1 MSLGAE
7 LMQTVCY
14 TDKALCWDFQLLGRY
29 IYHRLIGLRD
39 AAVLITWPTFYLLK
53 LRITQSFSGGHMHG
67 LWAGKTLTASVR
79 RKQPDQSVFGGFQ
92 IVLRKNKDFN
102 DIWAQSGLAWAL
114 MTWPKGHE
122 SNVAR
127 DSLTYIDILCI
138 QWVSLSSSRQ
148 TREHLKKVL

>member
-1 MSLGAE
+1 MLGFSAPWQVYLSSPHWPEGCCCIDYVTYFLSFKTEDNPVIFWRPHAWTVSRKDPDSLSKKK
-7 LMQTVCY
+7 TTWSVC
-14 TDKALCWDFQLLGRY
+14 
-29 IYHRLIGLRD
+29 
-39 AAVLITWPTFYLLK
+39 
-53 LRITQSFSGGHMHG
+53 
-67 LWAGKTLTASVR
+67 
-79 RKQPDQSVFGGFQ
+79 FGGFQ

-138 QWVSLSSSRQ
+138 QWVLLSSSRQ